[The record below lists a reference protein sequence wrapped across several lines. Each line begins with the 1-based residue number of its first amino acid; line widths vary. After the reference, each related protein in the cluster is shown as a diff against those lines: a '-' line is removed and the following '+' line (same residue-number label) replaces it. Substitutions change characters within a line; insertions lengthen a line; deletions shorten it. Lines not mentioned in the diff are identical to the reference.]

1 MRKVLVGG
9 ALLVLISG
17 AALLNP
23 TIRDIISHRQE
34 PAKVAASKTQTKVTE
49 PRDPKTHDFS
59 DVDYAQKKLLHH
71 QLGAMIADKAK
82 TDATKPE
89 IRRLAE
95 QVSAQET
102 ERANVYAALLTSWN
116 ESYLNITDFPETGG
130 CNGYPTFSG
139 MLPHLDVGK
148 YRLSSGESVDTAFLT
163 LLIEH
168 HKKATDLVKLE
179 GSKIGY
185 GELVKLREASQKE
198 YSAEISTFERLQKSI
213 L

>member
-9 ALLVLISG
+9 VLLVLIAG
-17 AALLNP
+17 AAFLVPADQNLISNKQAP
-23 TIRDIISHRQE
+23 T
-34 PAKVAASKTQTKVTE
+34 KVAASKTQPKQDE
-49 PRDPKTHDFS
+49 PRDPKIHDFS
-59 DVDYAQKKLLHH
+59 DVDYAKKKLIHH

-82 TDATKPE
+82 IDATKPE
-89 IRRLAE
+89 IRQLAE
-95 QVSAQET
+95 QVSSQET
-102 ERANVYAALLTSWN
+102 KRVNVYAALLTSWN

-148 YRLSSGESVDTAFLT
+148 YRLSSGESVDTTFLT

-179 GSKIGY
+179 GAKIGF
-185 GELVKLREASQKE
+185 GELVELQKVSRAE
-198 YSAEISTFERLQKSI
+198 YKAEISTLQTYRESM

>member
-17 AALLNP
+17 ATLLTP
-23 TIRDIISHRQE
+23 TIRDLISHRQA

-59 DVDYAQKKLLHH
+59 DVDYAQKKLIHH

-82 TDATKPE
+82 TDATNPE
-89 IRRLAE
+89 IRRIA
-95 QVSAQET
+95 QTVSTQET

-148 YRLSSGESVDTAFLT
+148 YRLSSGESVDTTFLT

-179 GSKIGY
+179 GAKIGY
-185 GELVKLREASQKE
+185 GELVKLQIASQAE
-198 YSAEISTFERLQKSI
+198 YKAETKTFETYQESML
-213 L
+213 

>member
-1 MRKVLVGG
+1 MGG
-9 ALLVLISG
+9 ALLVIISG
-17 AALLNP
+17 AVFLTP
-23 TIRDIISHRQE
+23 TIRDLISNKQR
-34 PAKVAASKTQTKVTE
+34 PAKVVATKTQTKEAE
-49 PRDPKTHDFS
+49 PRDPNTHDFF
-59 DVDYAQKKLLHH
+59 DVDYAQKKLIHH

-89 IRRLAE
+89 IRQLAE
-95 QVSAQET
+95 QVSSQET

-148 YRLSSGESVDTAFLT
+148 YRLSSGESVDTTFLT

-179 GSKIGY
+179 GAKIGY
-185 GELVKLREASQKE
+185 GELVKLQIASQAE
-198 YSAEISTFERLQKSI
+198 YKAETKTFETYQESML
-213 L
+213 

>member
-1 MRKVLVGG
+1 MHKVLVGG
-9 ALLVLISG
+9 ALLVIITGAAFLTPTIQDLIS
-17 AALLNP
+17 NNQ
-23 TIRDIISHRQE
+23 T
-34 PAKVAASKTQTKVTE
+34 PAKVAASKTETKVAE

-59 DVDYAQKKLLHH
+59 DVDYAQKKLIHH

-89 IRRLAE
+89 IRQIAE
-95 QVSAQET
+95 QVSSQET
-102 ERANVYAALLTSWN
+102 ERANDYATLLTSWN

-148 YRLSSGESVDTAFLT
+148 YRLSSGESVDTTFLT

-179 GSKIGY
+179 GAKIGF
-185 GELVKLREASQKE
+185 GEWVKLREISQKE
-198 YSAEISTFERLQKSI
+198 YEAEISAFETLQKSV

>member
-9 ALLVLISG
+9 ALLVIIAGTAFL
-17 AALLNP
+17 AH
-23 TIRDIISHRQE
+23 TIRDLISNKQT
-34 PAKVAASKTQTKVTE
+34 PAKVVASKTQTKVTK

-59 DVDYAQKKLLHH
+59 DVDYAQKKLIHH

-179 GSKIGY
+179 GAIIGF
-185 GELVKLREASQKE
+185 GELVKLRDTSQKE
-198 YSAEISTFERLQKSI
+198 YKAEISTFERLQKSI

>member
-1 MRKVLVGG
+1 MRKVLVGC
-9 ALLVLISG
+9 ALLVIIAG
-17 AALLNP
+17 TALLTP
-23 TIRDIISHRQE
+23 TIRDLMNYKQT
-34 PAKVAASKTQTKVTE
+34 PAKVVASKTQTKATK

-59 DVDYAQKKLLHH
+59 DVDYAQKKLFHH

-179 GSKIGY
+179 GAKIGF
-185 GELVKLREASQKE
+185 GELIKLREASQKE
-198 YSAEISTFERLQKSI
+198 YKAEISTLETLQKSI

>member
-9 ALLVLISG
+9 ALLVLVSG
-17 AALLNP
+17 VAFLAP
-23 TIRDIISHRQE
+23 TIQDLASNKQP
-34 PAKVAASKTQTKVTE
+34 PAKVAASKTQTKVAE

-59 DVDYAQKKLLHH
+59 DVDYAQKKLIHH

-89 IRRLAE
+89 IRQLAE
-95 QVSAQET
+95 QVSSQET

-148 YRLSSGESVDTAFLT
+148 YRLSSGESVDTTFLT
-163 LLIEH
+163 MLIEH

-179 GSKIGY
+179 GAKIGF
-185 GELVKLREASQKE
+185 GELVELQKVSQAE
-198 YSAEISTFERLQKSI
+198 YKAEISTIQTYQKS
-213 L
+213 LL

>member
-9 ALLVLISG
+9 ALLVIITGTAFLTPTIQDLIS
-17 AALLNP
+17 NKQ
-23 TIRDIISHRQE
+23 T
-34 PAKVAASKTQTKVTE
+34 PAKVVASKTQTQEAE

-59 DVDYAQKKLLHH
+59 DVDYAQKKLIHH

-89 IRRLAE
+89 IRQLAE
-95 QVSAQET
+95 QVSSQET

-148 YRLSSGESVDTAFLT
+148 YRLSSGESVDTTFLT

-179 GSKIGY
+179 GAIIGF

-198 YSAEISTFERLQKSI
+198 YKAEISTFETLQKSI
-213 L
+213 V

>member
-9 ALLVLISG
+9 ALLVLVSG
-17 AALLNP
+17 VAFLAP
-23 TIRDIISHRQE
+23 TIQDLASNKQP
-34 PAKVAASKTQTKVTE
+34 PAKVAAIKTQTKVAE

-59 DVDYAQKKLLHH
+59 DVDYAQKKLIHH

-89 IRRLAE
+89 IRQLAE
-95 QVSAQET
+95 QVSSQET

-139 MLPHLDVGK
+139 MLPHIDVGK
-148 YRLSSGESVDTAFLT
+148 YRLSSGESVDTTFLT
-163 LLIEH
+163 MLIEH

-179 GSKIGY
+179 GAKIGF

-198 YSAEISTFERLQKSI
+198 YKAEISTLEALQKSF

>member
-9 ALLVLISG
+9 ALLVIIAGTAFL
-17 AALLNP
+17 AP
-23 TIRDIISHRQE
+23 TMRDFINKQT
-34 PAKVAASKTQTKVTE
+34 PGKVVASKTQKKVAE

-59 DVDYAQKKLLHH
+59 DVDYAQKKLIHH

-82 TDATKPE
+82 TDTTKTE

-179 GSKIGY
+179 GAKVGY
-185 GELVKLREASQKE
+185 GELVKLQIASQTE
-198 YSAEISTFERLQKSI
+198 YKAEIKTFETYHESL

>member
-1 MRKVLVGG
+1 MGG
-9 ALLVLISG
+9 ALLVIIAGTAFLT
-17 AALLNP
+17 P
-23 TIRDIISHRQE
+23 TIRDLISTKQT
-34 PAKVAASKTQTKVTE
+34 PAKVVASKIQTRVAE

-59 DVDYAQKKLLHH
+59 DVDYAQKKLIHH

-89 IRRLAE
+89 IRQLAE
-95 QVSAQET
+95 QVSSQEA
-102 ERANVYAALLTSWN
+102 ERASVYAALLTSWN

-148 YRLSSGESVDTAFLT
+148 YRLSSGESVDTTFLT

-179 GSKIGY
+179 GAIIGF
-185 GELVKLREASQKE
+185 GELVKLRDTSQKE
-198 YSAEISTFERLQKSI
+198 YKAEISTLETLQKSI

>member
-9 ALLVLISG
+9 ALLVIIAGTAFLAPTMRDFISNKQTPG
-17 AALLNP
+17 
-23 TIRDIISHRQE
+23 
-34 PAKVAASKTQTKVTE
+34 KVVASKTQKKVAE

-59 DVDYAQKKLLHH
+59 DVDYAQKKLIHH

-89 IRRLAE
+89 IRQLAE

-116 ESYLNITDFPETGG
+116 ENYLNITDFPETGG

-148 YRLSSGESVDTAFLT
+148 YRLSSGESVDTTFLT
-163 LLIEH
+163 LQIEH

-179 GSKIGY
+179 GAKIGF

-198 YSAEISTFERLQKSI
+198 YKAEISTLEALQKSF

>member
-1 MRKVLVGG
+1 MGG
-9 ALLVLISG
+9 ALLVIIAGTAFLT
-17 AALLNP
+17 P
-23 TIRDIISHRQE
+23 TIRDLIRTKQTS
-34 PAKVAASKTQTKVTE
+34 ATVVASKIQTRVAE

-59 DVDYAQKKLLHH
+59 DVDYAQKKLIHH

-89 IRRLAE
+89 IRQLAE
-95 QVSAQET
+95 QVSSQET
-102 ERANVYAALLTSWN
+102 ARANVYAALLTSWN

-148 YRLSSGESVDTAFLT
+148 YRLSSGESVDTTFLT

-179 GSKIGY
+179 GAKIGF
-185 GELVKLREASQKE
+185 GELIKLREASQKD
-198 YSAEISTFERLQKSI
+198 YKAEISTLETLQKST

>member
-1 MRKVLVGG
+1 MSG
-9 ALLVLISG
+9 ALLVIIAGTAFLT
-17 AALLNP
+17 P
-23 TIRDIISHRQE
+23 TIRDLISNKQT
-34 PAKVAASKTQTKVTE
+34 PAKVVASKTQTKVAE

-59 DVDYAQKKLLHH
+59 DVDYAQKKLIHH

-89 IRRLAE
+89 IRQLAE
-95 QVSAQET
+95 QVSSQET

-139 MLPHLDVGK
+139 MLPHLDVGR
-148 YRLSSGESVDTAFLT
+148 YRLSSGESVDIRFLT

-179 GSKIGY
+179 GAKIGY
-185 GELVKLREASQKE
+185 GELVKLQIASQTE
-198 YSAEISTFERLQKSI
+198 YKAETKTFETYQESML
-213 L
+213 

>member
-9 ALLVLISG
+9 TLLVLIAI
-17 AALLNP
+17 AALLTP
-23 TIRDIISHRQE
+23 AVQSFISNKQT
-34 PAKVAASKTQTKVTE
+34 PGKVVASKTQKKVAE

-59 DVDYAQKKLLHH
+59 DVDYAQKKLIHH

-82 TDATKPE
+82 TDATKTE

-148 YRLSSGESVDTAFLT
+148 YRLSSGESVDTTFLT
-163 LLIEH
+163 LQIEH

-179 GSKIGY
+179 GAKIGF

-198 YSAEISTFERLQKSI
+198 YKAEISTFERLQKSI

>member
-1 MRKVLVGG
+1 MGG
-9 ALLVLISG
+9 ALLFLITGAAFLTPTIQNLIS
-17 AALLNP
+17 NKQTP
-23 TIRDIISHRQE
+23 TT
-34 PAKVAASKTQTKVTE
+34 VTASKTQTNEAE
-49 PRDPKTHDFS
+49 PRDPKAHDFS
-59 DVDYAQKKLLHH
+59 DVDYAQKKLIHH

-82 TDATKPE
+82 TDATEPE
-89 IRRLAE
+89 IRQLAE
-95 QVSAQET
+95 QVSTRET
-102 ERANVYAALLTSWN
+102 ERASVYAALLTSWN

-148 YRLSSGESVDTAFLT
+148 YRLSSGESVDTTFLT

-179 GSKIGY
+179 GAKIGF
-185 GELVKLREASQKE
+185 GELIKLREASQKD
-198 YSAEISTFERLQKSI
+198 YKAEISTLETLQKST

>member
-1 MRKVLVGG
+1 MHKVLVGG
-9 ALLVLISG
+9 ALFVIISG
-17 AALLNP
+17 AVFLTP
-23 TIRDIISHRQE
+23 TIRDLISNKQT
-34 PAKVAASKTQTKVTE
+34 PAKVVASKTQTKEAE

-59 DVDYAQKKLLHH
+59 DVDYAQKKLIHH

-89 IRRLAE
+89 IRQLAE
-95 QVSAQET
+95 QVSSQET

-148 YRLSSGESVDTAFLT
+148 YRLSSGESVDTTFLT

-179 GSKIGY
+179 GAKIGY
-185 GELVKLREASQKE
+185 GELVKLQIASQAE
-198 YSAEISTFERLQKSI
+198 YKAETKTFETYQESML
-213 L
+213 

>member
-9 ALLVLISG
+9 ALLALIT
-17 AALLNP
+17 AAAFLTP
-23 TIRDIISHRQE
+23 TIQNRISNKQT
-34 PAKVAASKTQTKVTE
+34 PVKVVASKTQTKEAE
-49 PRDPKTHDFS
+49 PRDPKTHDYS
-59 DVDYAQKKLLHH
+59 DVDYAQKKLIHH

-82 TDATKPE
+82 ADATKPE
-89 IRRLAE
+89 IRQIAE
-95 QVSAQET
+95 QVSSQET
-102 ERANVYAALLTSWN
+102 ARASVYAALLSSWN

-148 YRLSSGESVDTAFLT
+148 YRLSSGEIVDATFFT

-168 HKKATDLVKLE
+168 HKKAADLVKLE
-179 GSKIGY
+179 GAKIGF
-185 GELVKLREASQKE
+185 GELIKLREASQKD
-198 YSAEISTFERLQKSI
+198 YKAEISTFETLQKSF

>member
-1 MRKVLVGG
+1 MGG
-9 ALLVLISG
+9 ALLVIIAGTAFLT
-17 AALLNP
+17 P
-23 TIRDIISHRQE
+23 TIRDLISTKQTS
-34 PAKVAASKTQTKVTE
+34 AKVVASKIQTRVAE

-59 DVDYAQKKLLHH
+59 DVDYAKKKLIHH

-89 IRRLAE
+89 IRQLAE
-95 QVSAQET
+95 QVSSQET
-102 ERANVYAALLTSWN
+102 ERASVYAALLASWN

-148 YRLSSGESVDTAFLT
+148 YRLSSGESVDTTVLS

-179 GSKIGY
+179 GAKIGY
-185 GELVKLREASQKE
+185 GELVKLREASEKE
-198 YSAEISTFERLQKSI
+198 YGAEISTFETLQKSF

>member
-1 MRKVLVGG
+1 MRKVLAGG
-9 ALLVLISG
+9 ALLLLVSG
-17 AALLNP
+17 IAFLAP
-23 TIRDIISHRQE
+23 TIQDLVSNKQ
-34 PAKVAASKTQTKVTE
+34 PPPKVAASKTQTKVAE

-59 DVDYAQKKLLHH
+59 DVDYAQKKLIHH

-82 TDATKPE
+82 TDATEPE
-89 IRRLAE
+89 IRQLAE
-95 QVSAQET
+95 QVSTRET
-102 ERANVYAALLTSWN
+102 ERASVYAALLTSWN

-148 YRLSSGESVDTAFLT
+148 YRLSSGESVDTTFLT
-163 LLIEH
+163 LQIEH

-179 GSKIGY
+179 GAKIGF
-185 GELVKLREASQKE
+185 GELVKLREASEKE
-198 YSAEISTFERLQKSI
+198 YGAEISTFETLQKSF

>member
-9 ALLVLISG
+9 ALLILISG
-17 AALLNP
+17 AALLTP
-23 TIRDIISHRQE
+23 TIRDLISTKQT
-34 PAKVAASKTQTKVTE
+34 PAKVVASKTQTKVTK

-59 DVDYAQKKLLHH
+59 DVDYAQKKLIHH

-89 IRRLAE
+89 IRQLAE
-95 QVSAQET
+95 QVSSQET
-102 ERANVYAALLTSWN
+102 ERASVYAALLTSWN

-148 YRLSSGESVDTAFLT
+148 YRLSNGESVDTTFLT

-179 GSKIGY
+179 GAKIGY
-185 GELVKLREASQKE
+185 GELVKLREASEKE
-198 YSAEISTFERLQKSI
+198 YGAEISTFETLQKSF

>member
-9 ALLVLISG
+9 ALLILISG
-17 AALLNP
+17 AALLTP
-23 TIRDIISHRQE
+23 TIRDLISTKQT
-34 PAKVAASKTQTKVTE
+34 PAKVVASKTQTKVTK
-49 PRDPKTHDFS
+49 PRDPKTHDLS
-59 DVDYAQKKLLHH
+59 DVDYAQKKLIHH

-89 IRRLAE
+89 IRQLAE
-95 QVSAQET
+95 QVSSQET

-148 YRLSSGESVDTAFLT
+148 YRLSSGESVDMAFLT

-179 GSKIGY
+179 GAKIGY

-198 YSAEISTFERLQKSI
+198 YGAEISTFERLQKSI

>member
-9 ALLVLISG
+9 ALLILISG
-17 AALLNP
+17 AALLTP
-23 TIRDIISHRQE
+23 TIRDLISTKQP
-34 PAKVAASKTQTKVTE
+34 PAKVAASKTQTKVTK

-59 DVDYAQKKLLHH
+59 DVDYAQKKLIHH

-89 IRRLAE
+89 IRQLAE
-95 QVSAQET
+95 QVSSRET
-102 ERANVYAALLTSWN
+102 ERASIYAALLTSWN

-139 MLPHLDVGK
+139 MLAHLDVGK
-148 YRLSSGESVDTAFLT
+148 YRLSNGESVDTTFLS

-179 GSKIGY
+179 GAKIGY
-185 GELVKLREASQKE
+185 GELVKLREASERE
-198 YSAEISTFERLQKSI
+198 YGAEISTFETLQKSF

>member
-1 MRKVLVGG
+1 MGG
-9 ALLVLISG
+9 ALLVLVSG
-17 AALLNP
+17 VAFLAP
-23 TIRDIISHRQE
+23 TIQDLASNKQP
-34 PAKVAASKTQTKVTE
+34 PAKVAAIKTQTKVAE

-59 DVDYAQKKLLHH
+59 DVDYAQKKLIHH

-89 IRRLAE
+89 IRQLAE

-139 MLPHLDVGK
+139 MLPHIDVGK
-148 YRLSSGESVDTAFLT
+148 YRLSSGESVDTTFLT

-179 GSKIGY
+179 GAKIGY

-198 YSAEISTFERLQKSI
+198 YKAEISTLEALQKSF

>member
-1 MRKVLVGG
+1 MLAGG
-9 ALLVLISG
+9 ALLVLVSG
-17 AALLNP
+17 VAFLAP
-23 TIRDIISHRQE
+23 TIQDLASNKQP
-34 PAKVAASKTQTKVTE
+34 PAKVAAIKTQTKVAE

-59 DVDYAQKKLLHH
+59 DVDYAQKKLIHH

-89 IRRLAE
+89 IRQLAE
-95 QVSAQET
+95 QVSSQET

-148 YRLSSGESVDTAFLT
+148 YRLSSGESVDTTFLT
-163 LLIEH
+163 MLIEH

-179 GSKIGY
+179 GAKIGF

-198 YSAEISTFERLQKSI
+198 YKAEISTLEALQKSF

>member
-9 ALLVLISG
+9 ALLVIIAGTAFL
-17 AALLNP
+17 AP
-23 TIRDIISHRQE
+23 TIQDLVSNKQR
-34 PAKVAASKTQTKVTE
+34 PTKVVSSKAQTNAVE
-49 PRDPKTHDFS
+49 LRDPTTHDFS
-59 DVDYAQKKLLHH
+59 DVDYAQKKLIHH

-82 TDATKPE
+82 TDANNPE
-89 IRRLAE
+89 IRQLAK
-95 QVSAQET
+95 QVSFRET

-139 MLPHLDVGK
+139 MLPHLEVGK
-148 YRLSSGESVDTAFLT
+148 YRLSSGESVDATFPT

-179 GSKIGY
+179 GAKVGY
-185 GELVKLREASQKE
+185 GELVKLQIASQTE
-198 YSAEISTFERLQKSI
+198 YKAEIKTFETYHESL

>member
-9 ALLVLISG
+9 ALLILISG
-17 AALLNP
+17 ATLLTP
-23 TIRDIISHRQE
+23 TIRDLISHRQE

-102 ERANVYAALLTSWN
+102 ERANVYATLLTSWN

-148 YRLSSGESVDTAFLT
+148 YRLSSGESVDTAFFT

-168 HKKATDLVKLE
+168 HTKATDLVKLE

-185 GELVKLREASQKE
+185 GELVKLREASEKE
-198 YSAEISTFERLQKSI
+198 YGAEISTLEALQKSF

>member
-9 ALLVLISG
+9 ALLILISG
-17 AALLNP
+17 AALLTP
-23 TIRDIISHRQE
+23 TIRDLISTKQT
-34 PAKVAASKTQTKVTE
+34 PAKVVASKTQTKVTK

-59 DVDYAQKKLLHH
+59 DVDYAQKKLFHH

-82 TDATKPE
+82 TDATKTE

-179 GSKIGY
+179 GAIIGF
-185 GELVKLREASQKE
+185 GELVKLRDTSQKE
-198 YSAEISTFERLQKSI
+198 YKAEISTFERLQKSI

>member
-1 MRKVLVGG
+1 MHKVLVGG
-9 ALLVLISG
+9 ALLILISG
-17 AALLNP
+17 ATLLTP
-23 TIRDIISHRQE
+23 TIRDLISNKQT
-34 PAKVAASKTQTKVTE
+34 PAKVVASKTQTKEAE

-59 DVDYAQKKLLHH
+59 DVDYAQKKLIHH

-89 IRRLAE
+89 IRQLAE
-95 QVSAQET
+95 QVSSQET
-102 ERANVYAALLTSWN
+102 ARANVYAALLTSWDEN
-116 ESYLNITDFPETGG
+116 YLNITDFPETGG

-148 YRLSSGESVDTAFLT
+148 YRLSSGESVDAAFFT

-168 HKKATDLVKLE
+168 HRKATDLVKLE
-179 GSKIGY
+179 GGKIGY

-198 YSAEISTFERLQKSI
+198 YSAEISAFETFQKSMR
-213 L
+213 